1 MRGRWAGPPTWVDG
15 RHDLRR
21 DRCALPRCGADR
33 GGGRRRVGR
42 SRERDGRR
50 RRRAR
55 VPKHGRGSHA
65 RRGRRPGGGRMSVSM
80 IDLEALIAR
89 GEDAGCISASEIAEL
104 AESLHLEE
112 EEVNELHAAIEA
124 RGLDITDDCA
134 RTLPEGTPQKT
145 TYTNTDLALFTTDAL
160 QQFLNEAG
168 RHRLL
173 TPQEEL
179 DLARRIESGDLE
191 AKERLTTHNL
201 RLVVS
206 IARKYQGL
214 SELCLLDLIQEGM
227 LGLIR
232 AVEKFDYR
240 KGFRFST
247 YATLWIRQAIQRG
260 IADKG
265 RTIRLP
271 VHVAQR
277 ERKIATV
284 ERQLSTKLGREPTP
298 EEIAEAAE
306 LPLEQ
311 VVEMLDVS
319 RTVTSLDK
327 PVGDEDDTSL
337 GTLVGSDAAS
347 TEEEVEV
354 SLTRQA
360 VRAAVEEL
368 PDRERKFIRLR
379 SGLAGEEGEPLP
391 LSQLQRELGMGREEL
406 RAIERRALQHL
417 ARRRELAALSEAA

>member
-1 MRGRWAGPPTWVDG
+1 
-15 RHDLRR
+15 
-21 DRCALPRCGADR
+21 
-33 GGGRRRVGR
+33 
-42 SRERDGRR
+42 
-50 RRRAR
+50 
-55 VPKHGRGSHA
+55 
-65 RRGRRPGGGRMSVSM
+65 MSVSTA
-80 IDLEALIAR
+80 DLEALRAR
-89 GEDAGCISASEIAEL
+89 GEEAGCIAESEIAEL
-104 AESLHLEE
+104 AGTLGLEE
-112 EEVNELHAAIEA
+112 DEVNELYAAIESH
-124 RGLDITDDCA
+124 GLEISDDCA
-134 RTLPEGTPQKT
+134 RTLPEGQIQT
-145 TYTNTDLALFTTDAL
+145 TGYTNADLAVYTTDAL

-179 DLARRIESGDLE
+179 DLAQRIERGDLE

-277 ERKIATV
+277 ERKIATT
-284 ERQLSTKLGREPTP
+284 ERQLSLRLGREPTP
-298 EEIAEAAE
+298 EEIATAAE

-337 GTLVGSDAAS
+337 GTLMGSGEKS

-354 SLTRQA
+354 SLSRQA
-360 VRAAVEEL
+360 AGAAAEQS
-368 PDRERKFIRLR
+368 PDGDRRVIRLR
-379 SGLAGEEGEPLP
+379 SAPAGEGREPVP
-391 LSQLQRELGMGREEL
+391 LAQLQRELGMGRE
-406 RAIERRALQHL
+406 
-417 ARRRELAALSEAA
+417 

>member
-1 MRGRWAGPPTWVDG
+1 VT
-15 RHDLRR
+15 
-21 DRCALPRCGADR
+21 
-33 GGGRRRVGR
+33 
-42 SRERDGRR
+42 
-50 RRRAR
+50 
-55 VPKHGRGSHA
+55 
-65 RRGRRPGGGRMSVSM
+65 VSAV
-80 IDLEALIAR
+80 DLEALLAR
-89 GEDAGCISASEIAEL
+89 GEDAGCVAESDIAEL
-104 AESLHLEE
+104 AEQLGLGEDD
-112 EEVNELHAAIEA
+112 VNEVHAAIEA
-124 RGLDITDDCA
+124 RGYEISDDCA
-134 RTLPEGTPQKT
+134 RPLPEGRPTAT
-145 TYTNTDLALFTTDAL
+145 AYTNTDLATFTTDAV

-179 DLARRIESGDLE
+179 DLAKAIERGDLG

-298 EEIAEAAE
+298 EEIAAEAE
-306 LPLEQ
+306 LPIDQ

-327 PVGDEDDTSL
+327 PVGDGEDTSL
-337 GTLVGSDAAS
+337 GTLMGADERS

-354 SLTRQA
+354 SLSRQA

-368 PDRERKFIRLR
+368 PERERQIIKLR
-379 SGLAGEEGEPLP
+379 FGLDGEEREPLP
-391 LSQLQRELGMGREEL
+391 LAQLQRELGMGREEL

-417 ARRRELAALSEAA
+417 ALRRELAALAAAA

>member
-1 MRGRWAGPPTWVDG
+1 MTPSPA
-15 RHDLRR
+15 DL
-21 DRCALPRCGADR
+21 DAL
-33 GGGRRRVGR
+33 
-42 SRERDGRR
+42 
-50 RRRAR
+50 
-55 VPKHGRGSHA
+55 
-65 RRGRRPGGGRMSVSM
+65 
-80 IDLEALIAR
+80 LAR
-89 GEDAGCISASEIAEL
+89 GETQGCVAASEVSEL
-104 AESLHLEE
+104 VERLGLEE
-112 EEVNELHAAIEA
+112 DAVLQLHGAIEA
-124 RGLDITDDCA
+124 KGVEITDDCA
-134 RTLPEGTPQKT
+134 RAMPEGAAAT
-145 TYTNTDLALFTTDAL
+145 TAYTHAELALFTTDAL

-173 TPQEEL
+173 APAEEL
-179 DLARRIESGDLE
+179 ELARRIEAGDLQ

-206 IARKYQGL
+206 IARRYQGL

-277 ERKIATV
+277 ERKIATT
-284 ERQLSTKLGREPTP
+284 ERRLSVSLGREPTP
-298 EEIAEAAE
+298 EEIAGAAE

-327 PVGDEDDTSL
+327 PVGEGDDASL
-337 GTLVGSDAAS
+337 GTLMGSGETS

-354 SLTRQA
+354 SLSRQA
-360 VRAAVEEL
+360 VRNAVEAL
-368 PDRERKFIRLR
+368 PERERQVIKLR
-379 SGLAGEEGEPLP
+379 FGLDGEEREPLP

-417 ARRRELAALSEAA
+417 SLRRELAALSPAA

>member
-1 MRGRWAGPPTWVDG
+1 
-15 RHDLRR
+15 
-21 DRCALPRCGADR
+21 
-33 GGGRRRVGR
+33 
-42 SRERDGRR
+42 
-50 RRRAR
+50 
-55 VPKHGRGSHA
+55 
-65 RRGRRPGGGRMSVSM
+65 MSVSTA
-80 IDLEALIAR
+80 DLEALLAR
-89 GEDAGCISASEIAEL
+89 AEDVGCVAASEIAEL
-104 AESLHLEE
+104 AQSLNLEDD
-112 EEVNELHAAIEA
+112 EVNELHAVIEA
-124 RGLDITDDCA
+124 HGLDISDDCA
-134 RTLPEGTPQKT
+134 RTLPEGAVQPTA
-145 TYTNTDLALFTTDAL
+145 YTNSELAVYTTDAL

-179 DLARRIESGDLE
+179 DLARRIEMGDLD

-284 ERQLSTKLGREPTP
+284 ERQLSTKLGREPTA

-311 VVEMLDVS
+311 VTEMLDVS
-319 RTVTSLDK
+319 RTVTSLDR
-327 PVGDEDDTSL
+327 PIGDEDDTSL
-337 GTLVGSDAAS
+337 GNLMGSGQAT

-354 SLTRQA
+354 ALSRQA
-360 VRAAVEEL
+360 VRAAVEQL
-368 PDRERKFIRLR
+368 PDRERQVIKLR
-379 SGLAGEEGEPLP
+379 FGLDGEEREPLP

-417 ARRRELAALSEAA
+417 ALRRELAALSEAA

>member
-1 MRGRWAGPPTWVDG
+1 MT
-15 RHDLRR
+15 
-21 DRCALPRCGADR
+21 
-33 GGGRRRVGR
+33 
-42 SRERDGRR
+42 
-50 RRRAR
+50 
-55 VPKHGRGSHA
+55 
-65 RRGRRPGGGRMSVSM
+65 VSTA
-80 IDLEALIAR
+80 DLEALLAR
-89 GEDAGCISASEIAEL
+89 GEELGCIAESEIAEL
-104 AESLHLEE
+104 AQTLGLEDD
-112 EEVNELHAAIEA
+112 EVNDLHAAIEA
-124 RGLDITDDCA
+124 HGLEVSDDCA
-134 RTLPEGTPQKT
+134 RTMPDGKPQPT
-145 TYTNTDLALFTTDAL
+145 GYTNADLAVFTTDAL

-179 DLARRIESGDLE
+179 DLAKRIEMGDLD

-284 ERQLSTKLGREPTP
+284 ERQLSTTLGREPTP
-298 EEIAEAAE
+298 EEIAAAAE
-306 LPLEQ
+306 LPVDQ

-337 GTLVGSDAAS
+337 GTLMGSGETS

-354 SLTRQA
+354 SLSRQA
-360 VRAAVEEL
+360 VRAAVEQL
-368 PDRERKFIRLR
+368 PERERQIIKMRF
-379 SGLAGEEGEPLP
+379 GLDGEEREPLP

-417 ARRRELAALSEAA
+417 ALRRELAALAEAA